1 MTIGMTLYP
10 RRACAA
16 PSFQGVQLP
25 GRKPPPRRAAAPPPL
40 PEGWAEDVD
49 PSSGNKYFYNE
60 ATGETTWERPFG
72 RGVESMRR

>member
-1 MTIGMTLYP
+1 MQLLAAS
-10 RRACAA
+10 RRGAA
-16 PSFQGVQLP
+16 PA
-25 GRKPPPRRAAAPPPL
+25 AAAPPPL

-60 ATGETTWERPFG
+60 ATGETAWERPFG